1 MLRLGEAGGGPAAV
15 ERHQHEHQ
23 PLGVEGAP
31 AQEEGQH
38 HCHYREREVVIMVC
52 VSERLK
58 LYNFCNFLKS
68 TWTLVEIV

>member
-23 PLGVEGAP
+23 PLGVEWAP

-38 HCHYREREVVIMVC
+38 HCHYRESQVVMVC
-52 VSERLK
+52 FSERLN
-58 LYNFCNFLKS
+58 LYNFCNLLKS
-68 TWTLVEIV
+68 SWSLVKIV